1 MSYKSRNKNY
11 NKWYGINLGINQ
23 KRDFNGKREIKKT
36 IIIITTFKLF
46 CTRVFTRMIE

>member
-11 NKWYGINLGINQ
+11 NKWYGINQ

-36 IIIITTFKLF
+36 IIIIIIITTFKLF
-46 CTRVFTRMIE
+46 CTLVFTRMIE